1 MSFSTD
7 LGLYYAFPE
16 ANGTDLC
23 GNDNES
29 NIPLLVKAYR
39 QDVYCIFSF
48 LLILIFLDPF
58 SR

>member
-29 NIPLLVKAYR
+29 NIPLLVKAYI
-39 QDVYCIFSF
+39 VYLAVC
-48 LLILIFLDPF
+48 
-58 SR
+58 